1 MKDKRNADQRSGIRD
16 QRSGE
21 GSPFPI
27 PHSQSPIP
35 LFLHSL
41 KRIGRI
47 TSTLLSVYYAY
58 MVEYRAELVLWVL
71 AGSLPFILMG
81 IWSKAAATG
90 QFGLSPVEFARY
102 FLATFLV
109 RQFTIVW
116 VIWEFEKEI
125 VEGRLSFRLLQPLSP
140 VWHYLASH
148 QAERLAR
155 LPFALL
161 LIGLFFLLYPQ
172 AFWVPSLSQ
181 IVLFLIFSALAFGLR
196 FLMQYT
202 LSMFAFW
209 TERASALEQF
219 WFLFYLF
226 LSGLIAPLSVFPP
239 AVRTIALWT
248 PFPYLINFPASL
260 LVGLPVNMTQGILVI
275 LGWGILFYL
284 LCRWLWKKGLR
295 QYSGMGA

>member
-1 MKDKRNADQRSGIRD
+1 MKEEKNRDWELGERADSPTPDARS
-16 QRSGE
+16 
-21 GSPFPI
+21 
-27 PHSQSPIP
+27 
-35 LFLHSL
+35 SL
-41 KRIGRI
+41 SRIGRI
-47 TSTLLSVYYAY
+47 TATLLSVYYAY

-71 AGSLPFILMG
+71 SGSLPFILMG
-81 IWSKAAATG
+81 IWAKAAATG

-116 VIWEFEKEI
+116 VIWEFEREI

-155 LPFALL
+155 LPFAFLL
-161 LIGLFFLLYPQ
+161 VGFFFLLYPQ
-172 AFWVPSLSQ
+172 AFWVPSLSE
-181 IVLFLIFSALAFGLR
+181 IGLFLIFSAFAFVLR

-226 LSGLIAPLSVFPP
+226 LSGLIAPLNVFPP
-239 AVRTIALWT
+239 VVRAIALWT

-275 LGWGILFYL
+275 LTWGILFYL
-284 LCRWLWKKGLR
+284 ICRWLWKKGLR